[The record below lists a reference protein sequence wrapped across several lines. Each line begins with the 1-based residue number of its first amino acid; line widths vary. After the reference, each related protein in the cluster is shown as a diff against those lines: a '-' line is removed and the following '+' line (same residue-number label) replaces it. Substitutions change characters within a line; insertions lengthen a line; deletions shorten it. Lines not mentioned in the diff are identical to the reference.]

1 VRSCLHLVLCFSP
14 VGEAFRQRLRMF
26 PSLVNCTTIDWFSEW
41 PLEALTSVA
50 RSFCADLDLRQRSS
64 SGPGGDA
71 GSSLIDGVLAACVHI
86 HQSVEA
92 KSKQYYQELRR
103 CAGCCRLQ
111 LGVLAELRRATLE
124 CCSLQLSMRVCCAT
138 AGWNC
143 AIPVLMC
150 LDLLLSL
157 HVSQV
162 QLRDSHQLP

>member
-50 RSFCADLDLRQRSS
+50 RSFCADLDLGQRSA
-64 SGPGGDA
+64 GTEGDA
-71 GSSLIDGVLAACVHI
+71 GGSLIDGVLAACVHI

-103 CAGCCRLQ
+103 YVLHSVCAKTRG
-111 LGVLAELRRATLE
+111 A
-124 CCSLQLSMRVCCAT
+124 
-138 AGWNC
+138 
-143 AIPVLMC
+143 
-150 LDLLLSL
+150 L
-157 HVSQV
+157 HVFPV
-162 QLRDSHQLP
+162 QC